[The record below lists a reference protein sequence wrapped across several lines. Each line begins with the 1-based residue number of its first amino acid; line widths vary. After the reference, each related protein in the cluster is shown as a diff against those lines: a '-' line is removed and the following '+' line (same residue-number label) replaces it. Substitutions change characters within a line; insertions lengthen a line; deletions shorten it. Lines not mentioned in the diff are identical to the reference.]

1 VIHSQ
6 IRLRIGEHIM
16 KRLINFA
23 VLSLPFA
30 LPVAVV
36 SQTQTDPQGYSIST
50 PRPIN
55 PAASTTN
62 PSALATQNQNP
73 YLGSTP
79 SGKVTAEVM
88 ELSLRDAVE
97 RGLRYNLGLI
107 ESNQGSAEARAQ
119 RLRAFSA
126 LLPDLSVKGEQ
137 AFENISFT
145 EVGLG
150 RLPPIP
156 GVGALPSTSGNFGYQ
171 DARISLSQSFYSKE
185 LRDRYRAQKNV
196 ETASVFS
203 TRDARDVVVYA
214 VGVAYLQVAA
224 SVARVETARAQLET
238 ARQLDQQTRDQ
249 VRNEVSPE
257 IDSIRA
263 QVELQTAEQRLV
275 NATDALEKDKLTL
288 GRLIGLPIDQKL
300 ALADS
305 AAYRT
310 VENLTL
316 QSVTDEA
323 LQFRSDLRSAE
334 ANVRAAEYGVS
345 AEKAQRYPTFALNAN
360 YGGAGVNV
368 GSFNSVYAVAGSVS
382 LPIFTGGRIRADIDE
397 AEARLNRRKAEYE
410 DLKGRVAYD
419 VRVAWLDLEA
429 SDSAVK
435 VAEKDEALAERA
447 LAQSRDRYGNGVTN
461 YLEVIQAQEAVTA
474 ARENYIQSLY
484 SFNVA
489 KAALARAMGVAERR
503 FAEFFGSK

>member
-1 VIHSQ
+1 
-6 IRLRIGEHIM
+6 M
-16 KRLINFA
+16 KRLSNVVIASLLLAAPEA
-23 VLSLPFA
+23 VF
-30 LPVAVV
+30 
-36 SQTQTDPQGYSIST
+36 SQPQTDPQEYSIST

-62 PSALATQNQNP
+62 PSALATQTQNP

-79 SGKVTAEVM
+79 AGRATSEVIA
-88 ELSLRDAVE
+88 LSLRDAVE

-119 RLRAFSA
+119 RLRALSA

-137 AFENISFT
+137 AFENISFK

-171 DARISLSQSFYSKE
+171 DARVSLSQSVYSKE
-185 LRDRYRAQKNV
+185 LHDRYRAQKNV
-196 ETASVFS
+196 ENASLFS

-224 SVARVETARAQLET
+224 SVARVATARAQLET

-257 IDSIRA
+257 IDPIRA

-288 GRLIGLPIDQKL
+288 GRLIGLPIDQKF

-316 QSVTDEA
+316 ESVTGEA

-334 ANVRAAEYGVS
+334 ANIRAAEYGVG

-382 LPIFTGGRIRADIDE
+382 FPIFTGGRIRADIDE

-419 VRVAWLDLEA
+419 VRVARLDLEA

-435 VAEKDEALAERA
+435 VAEKNEALAERA

-474 ARENYIQSLY
+474 ARENHIQSLY

-503 FAEFFGSK
+503 FAEFFGAK

>member
-1 VIHSQ
+1 
-6 IRLRIGEHIM
+6 M
-16 KRLINFA
+16 KKLSNFA
-23 VLSLPFA
+23 VLSLLLAASGTAF
-30 LPVAVV
+30 

-55 PAASTTN
+55 PATSTTN
-62 PSALATQNQNP
+62 PSALATQTQNP

-79 SGKVTAEVM
+79 IGKATNQVM
-88 ELSLRDAVE
+88 ALSLRDAVE

-119 RLRAFSA
+119 RLRALSA
-126 LLPDLSVKGEQ
+126 LLPDVSVKAEQ
-137 AFENISFT
+137 AFEEISLQ
-145 EVGLG
+145 EVGLSK
-150 RLPPIP
+150 LPPIP
-156 GVGALPSTSGNFGYQ
+156 GVGRLPTTSGDFGYQ
-171 DARISLSQSFYSKE
+171 DARINLTQSVYSAE
-185 LRDRYRAQKNV
+185 LHDRYRAQRSN
-196 ETASVFS
+196 ENASVLS
-203 TRDARDVVVYA
+203 ARDARDVVVYA

-238 ARQLDQQTRDQ
+238 AKQLDQQTRDQ

-275 NATDALEKDKLTL
+275 NTTDALEKDKLTL
-288 GRLIGLPIDQKL
+288 GRLIGLSIDQKF
-300 ALADS
+300 ALADL
-305 AAYRT
+305 AAYR
-310 VENLTL
+310 VLEDVTL
-316 QSVTDEA
+316 QSAIAEA
-323 LQFRSDLRSAE
+323 LDFRSDLRSAE
-334 ANVRAAEYGVS
+334 ANVRAAEYGVR
-345 AEKAQRYPTFALNAN
+345 AEKAQRYPSVALNAN

-368 GSFNSVYAVAGSVS
+368 GSFNSVYGVSGSIS
-382 LPIFTGGRIRADIDE
+382 FPIFTGGRIRADMDE
-397 AEARLNRRKAEYE
+397 AEARLNRREAEYE

-419 VRVAWLDLEA
+419 VRVSWLDLEA

-435 VAEKDEALAERA
+435 VAEKNEALAERA

-489 KAALARAMGVAERR
+489 KAALARAMGVAERK
-503 FAEFFGSK
+503 FAQFFGGK